1 MCELFDR
8 FETAT
13 FPDPLI
19 LERDDGD
26 GYLETLLRVVDGDI
40 HVSHHTKIDLGA
52 LVTTGD
58 TLLRLHTYK
67 SFCPKQLLYGVL
79 VGTLCRCLSNTSH
92 GRLLEGPVRAVIAE
106 FELLEYPMKVCLAA
120 MSDVAI
126 KRQSND
132 LSALHDKFI
141 GELSV

>member
-1 MCELFDR
+1 M
-8 FETAT
+8 
-13 FPDPLI
+13 
-19 LERDDGD
+19 
-26 GYLETLLRVVDGDI
+26 
-40 HVSHHTKIDLGA
+40 
-52 LVTTGD
+52 
-58 TLLRLHTYK
+58 
-67 SFCPKQLLYGVL
+67 
-79 VGTLCRCLSNTSH
+79 GTLCRCLSNTSH